1 MKRKQ
6 TSHKLLLGGIRC
18 IQRNNTRAAIVA
30 AILTLVSANL
40 RATLPEIPSGVS
52 VLNTQPG
59 DKGLRQGILDN
70 PDVDMISIAD
80 DWSVIQKNADTY
92 DWTYADD
99 TIDTI
104 AAHGKSVL
112 LRMPS
117 MGGSEYNGGKTPNWV
132 FQLMPGVDYMSTT
145 AVPGTTYS
153 FFDSD
158 SMTLRC
164 IPVFWQPVYLA
175 KKKALLAMAGAHF
188 SNIANKDAVKIV
200 GVSYANAITEDWN
213 IPNDKTGS
221 PSEVELWLNDPS
233 DPVVPGAGYTTQ
245 KMIDAAIHQ
254 GDASFTDGV
263 VTGGTALTS
272 LSATFTQADIGCLV
286 TGRGYRPNTHIIA
299 WISPTQV
306 TLDQRA
312 SRKKGARFTI
322 VARRDGLIDVAM
334 AAFPN
339 QYITGA
345 VSGNGP
351 DLDADFVPEGEDPGT
366 YLAKSVDN
374 MAQDLYHERYIVQ
387 RNNVSAIIPLKQDDD
402 GSTAWTL
409 LAEAAD
415 RGFPT
420 AGQALGTCYN
430 NDFYRMNGGDGNNCD
445 HDNLSCDFPHPPCE
459 LDCALDYGQILQRS
473 FDHLA
478 TYSPS
483 YYEIYPPD
491 AGNLKPVVSCIHNLL
506 HGEACSP

>member
-1 MKRKQ
+1 MKRESTNRQ
-6 TSHKLLLGGIRC
+6 RSPGAIRC
-18 IQRNNTRAAIVA
+18 IQRNSARAAIMA
-30 AILTLVSANL
+30 AILPLVSANL
-40 RATLPEIPSGVS
+40 RATLPEIPNGVS

-70 PDVDMISIAD
+70 SDVDMISIAD
-80 DWSVIQKNADTY
+80 AWSVIQQKADTY
-92 DWTYADD
+92 DWTYADA

-104 AAHGKSVL
+104 TNAGKSVL

-117 MGGSEYNGGKTPNWV
+117 MGGSQAQANGGNTPNWV
-132 FQLMPGVDYMSTT
+132 FEAMGVKDPASTT
-145 AVPGTTYS
+145 AIPGTTYR
-153 FFDSD
+153 FVDSD
-158 SMTLRC
+158 SIVRC

-188 SNIANKDAVKIV
+188 ANSPAVKIV

-213 IPNDKTGS
+213 IPNDDTGS

-263 VTGGTALTS
+263 VTGGTTLTS

-312 SRKKGARFTI
+312 SRKKAARFTI

-351 DLDADFVPEGEDPGT
+351 DLDADFVPLGEDPGT
-366 YLAKSVDN
+366 YLARTVDN
-374 MAQDLYHERYIVQ
+374 MALALYRERYIVQ
-387 RNNVSAIIPLKQDDD
+387 RNNVSAIIPLKQDAND
-402 GSTAWTL
+402 STAWIL
-409 LAEAAD
+409 LAEATDA
-415 RGFPT
+415 GSPT
-420 AGQALGTCYN
+420 AGQALGTCWN
-430 NDFYRMNGGDGNNCD
+430 NDFYRMNGGINCD
-445 HDNLSCDFPHPPCE
+445 RENCDYSHPPCE
-459 LDCALDYGQILQRS
+459 GDCVLEYGEILQRS
-473 FDHLA
+473 YDHLA
-478 TYSPS
+478 TYLPS

-491 AGNLKPVVSCIHNLL
+491 ASNLKSVVSCIHNLL
-506 HGEACSP
+506 HGEVCSP

>member
-1 MKRKQ
+1 M
-6 TSHKLLLGGIRC
+6 
-18 IQRNNTRAAIVA
+18 A

-80 DWSVIQKNADTY
+80 AWSVIQPDADTY
-92 DWTYADD
+92 DWTYADA

-104 AAHGKSVL
+104 TNAGKSVL

-117 MGGSEYNGGKTPNWV
+117 MGGSQAQANGGNTPNWV
-132 FQLMPGVDYMSTT
+132 FKAMGVIDPASTT
-145 AVPGTTYS
+145 AIPGTTYS
-153 FFDSD
+153 FVDSD
-158 SMTLRC
+158 SIVRC

-188 SNIANKDAVKIV
+188 ANTAVKIV

-213 IPNDKTGS
+213 IPNDNTGS

-263 VTGGTALTS
+263 VTGGTTLTS

-312 SRKKGARFTI
+312 SRRKAARFTI

-351 DLDADFVPEGEDPGT
+351 DLDADFVPEGEAGT
-366 YLAKSVDN
+366 YLARTVDN
-374 MAQDLYHERYIVQ
+374 MARDLYHERYIVQ
-387 RNNVSAIIPLKQDDD
+387 RNNVSAIIPLKQDED
-402 GSTAWTL
+402 GSTAWIL

-415 RGFPT
+415 AGSPT

-445 HDNLSCDFPHPPCE
+445 HDNLSCNPFNPPCE
-459 LDCALDYGQILQRS
+459 LECALDYGEVLQRS
-473 FDHLA
+473 YDHLA
-478 TYSPS
+478 TYSPK

-491 AGNLKPVVSCIHNLL
+491 ASNLKSVVSCIHNLL
-506 HGEACSP
+506 HGEVCSP